1 MIITNNIHIK
11 NFKSIKDISLNGLKT
26 YNLFVGRPN
35 VGKSNILEAVGS
47 LSIPF
52 LAGKSVSLYP
62 LMRVN
67 NIPQIFH
74 NGNIYEEALVETAVI
89 SLNMKYSSQTDMKL
103 EFCQGGN
110 RTSINITDMYVKKL
124 IDADSLVKPYQYGL
138 MLTTP
143 LKHSTSYLTP
153 LTGVNLMHVVQG
165 NAELKKEFS
174 ELLTGYG
181 LYLVFDTASQSI
193 QIMKH
198 LDENSS
204 FLIPYSALADTL
216 KRLLFYEAA
225 AMSNTNS
232 ILTFEEIEAHAYP
245 PYIVKIVQTI
255 LQKPDNQYFITTHSP
270 YVINEFL
277 QNKNADVAIHIV
289 DYKEGATIVKTLSE
303 AEMNEVY
310 SYGIDLFFNTES
322 YID

>member
-11 NFKSIKDISLNGLKT
+11 NFKSIKDICLDGLKT

-35 VGKSNILEAVGS
+35 VGKSNILEAIGS
-47 LSIPF
+47 FSIPF
-52 LAGKSVSLYP
+52 LAGRSVSLYP

-74 NGNIYEEALVETAVI
+74 NGNIYDEALVETDVI
-89 SLNMKYSSQTDMKL
+89 SLNMKFISKTDMKL
-103 EFCQGGN
+103 EFCHEGDCTN
-110 RTSINITDMYVKKL
+110 INITDMYVKKL

-143 LKHSTSYLTP
+143 LKHNTSYLTP

-165 NAELKKEFS
+165 IAELKKEFS
-174 ELLTGYG
+174 ELLKGYG
-181 LYLVFDTASQSI
+181 LVLVFDTASQSI
-193 QIMKH
+193 QIMKL

-216 KRLLFYEAA
+216 KRLLFYKAA
-225 AMSNTNS
+225 VMSNTNS

-277 QNKNADVAIHIV
+277 QNKNTDVAIHIV
-289 DYKEGATIVKTLSE
+289 DYKEGATFVKTLSE
-303 AEMNEVY
+303 EEIDEVY

-322 YID
+322 YI